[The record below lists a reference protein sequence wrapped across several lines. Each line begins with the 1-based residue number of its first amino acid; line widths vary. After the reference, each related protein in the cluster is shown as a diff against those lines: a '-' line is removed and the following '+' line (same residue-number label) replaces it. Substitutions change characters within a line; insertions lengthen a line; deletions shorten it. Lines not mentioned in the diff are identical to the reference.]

1 MRSPHLIAL
10 ALAILL
16 AGGCGSD
23 EITEEQ
29 YVELMKDLAVAEASG
44 EPLQPVY
51 ERHGIDPEQARAYE
65 AERTPEELAELTGS
79 VLESEY
85 LAEPRM
91 DEQTYIEISVLTVQ
105 LAGEGVPEDEIQAR
119 VEEEVAARGF
129 PINDLD
135 EFATYVAENPDVQKR
150 VESAIFEAL
159 EAMGSGAAATARRG
173 LEGLA
178 GDDAP

>member
-1 MRSPHLIAL
+1 MRSPHIIAL
-10 ALAILL
+10 ALVILL
-16 AGGCGSD
+16 AGGCGSG

-29 YVELMKDLAVAEASG
+29 YVELMKGLAVAEASG

-51 ERHGIDPEQARAYE
+51 ERHGIDPEQVRAFE
-65 AERTPEELAELTGS
+65 AERSPEELAELTGS
-79 VLESEY
+79 LLESEY
-85 LAEPRM
+85 LAKPGM
-91 DEQTYIEISVLTVQ
+91 DEQTYIDISVLTVR

-119 VEEEVAARGF
+119 VEEEVVARGYT
-129 PINDLD
+129 INDMD
-135 EFATYVAENPDVQKR
+135 EFATYVAEHPDVRER
-150 VESAIFEAL
+150 VENALFEAL

>member
-23 EITEEQ
+23 EITEDQ
-29 YVELMKDLAVAEASG
+29 YIVLMKDLAVAEVSG

-51 ERHGIDPEQARAYE
+51 ERHGIDPEQVRAFE
-65 AERTPEELAELTGS
+65 AERAPEELAELTGS

-85 LAEPRM
+85 LAKPGM
-91 DEQTYIEISVLTVQ
+91 DERTYIEIAVLTDR
-105 LAGEGVPEDEIQAR
+105 LTGEGVPEDEIQAR
-119 VEEEVAARGF
+119 VEEEVVARGYT
-129 PINDLD
+129 INDLD
-135 EFATYVAENPDVQKR
+135 KFAIYVAEHPDVRER
-150 VESAIFEAL
+150 VENALFDAL
-159 EAMGSGAAATARRG
+159 EAMGSGAAITARRE